1 MSQNSIL
8 VPADSFVD
16 IKSAIASTLDEV
28 HDFTMTPSSRTYA
41 ILTNLNCVLMLL
53 AKAEEADR
61 AVAKPVSTIPATDG
75 LSDMNEVRRQLK
87 NQANR
92 ASRIRVRERNEAQK
106 AKKAVQEAK
115 KAASAQLGTQ
125 LSILPDLV
133 THK

>member
-61 AVAKPVSTIPATDG
+61 AVAKPVSTIPATEG
-75 LSDMNEVRRQLK
+75 IDMDEVRRQLK

-92 ASRIRVRERNEAQK
+92 ASRVRVRERKAAQK
-106 AKKAVQEAK
+106 AKKA
-115 KAASAQLGTQ
+115 ASALLGTQ

>member
-8 VPADSFVD
+8 VPADSFID

-61 AVAKPVSTIPATDG
+61 AVAKPVSTIPATEG
-75 LSDMNEVRRQLK
+75 IDMNEVRRQLK